1 MTNIQDVPT
10 LKEKEAGDGIH
21 AFALHKLLADLE
33 VHSGYIT
40 WRDKTIAFIVLV
52 SEKL

>member
-1 MTNIQDVPT
+1 MAYM
-10 LKEKEAGDGIH
+10 LLL
-21 AFALHKLLADLE
+21 LHKLLADLE

>member
-1 MTNIQDVPT
+1 MSPT
-10 LKEKEAGDGIH
+10 PIFRKRKQAMLH
-21 AFALHKLLADLE
+21 VLFLLHKLLADLE
-33 VHSGYIT
+33 VHSGYVT